1 MTVFMLEFV
10 LKLESTETKETMED
24 VDNTGISYNNTAPV
38 IVFTAVFNMAFT
50 SFATTIVLVHV
61 RIAVCVQ
68 CSQ

>member
-24 VDNTGISYNNTAPV
+24 VDNTSISCNNTAPV
-38 IVFTAVFNMAFT
+38 KVSTAILNMAFT
-50 SFATTIVLVHV
+50 SFVTTTVLVHV